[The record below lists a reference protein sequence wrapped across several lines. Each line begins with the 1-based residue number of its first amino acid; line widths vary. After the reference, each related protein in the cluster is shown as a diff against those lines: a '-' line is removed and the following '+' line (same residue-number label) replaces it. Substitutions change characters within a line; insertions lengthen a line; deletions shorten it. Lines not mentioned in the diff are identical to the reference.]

1 MDTELLVG
9 GYVYSPT
16 NPDAT
21 AIAISD
27 GVVSWIGTDDV
38 GRALH
43 PGARETEL
51 DGRFVAPAFV
61 DPHVHLTTT
70 GLSSAGLDLRNT
82 RSRDEAV
89 RALTAYAQATT
100 PDALIWARGWDD
112 SKWPEGA
119 PLTTADI
126 DAAVGSRPAYVAR
139 IDEHS
144 AAASTALRAR
154 CSDLSAAPG
163 FDLKRPLTA
172 EAHHAVRGAARGLLD
187 SATRAAAQAAACREA
202 LANGIVAVHENG
214 GPEIGGL
221 DDFRAL
227 ADLDTPLM
235 IRRYWGQAVADADAA
250 TALLAETGAD
260 ALGGDLF
267 VDGSLGSHTAW
278 LTEPYVDAGTTGVSH
293 LDADQVRAHLRACT
307 AAEIQAGFHAIGDA
321 AVGAVTAALVAVA
334 QELGREA
341 VVRRAHRVEHAE
353 MVTADQAETLAGLGV
368 VASMQPLFDAL
379 WGGPDGMYAARLG
392 ADRALGL
399 NNFAQLARSG
409 VGLAF
414 GSDSPVTPLRPWES
428 VQAAA
433 HHHTETSRVSPRA
446 AFAAATRGG
455 WRAAGSR
462 DGEIGTLVPGA
473 PATFAVWEVD
483 QLVVAAGNSRV
494 QRWSTDPRSRVP
506 ALPDLEP
513 GATLPTCVRT
523 VLAGQTV
530 YGDVSG

>member
-1 MDTELLVG
+1 VDTELFIG

-21 AIAISD
+21 AIAITD

-43 PGARETEL
+43 PGARETQL

-70 GLSSAGLDLRNT
+70 GLNSSGLDLRDV
-82 RSRDEAV
+82 RSRDEALQ
-89 RALTAYAQATT
+89 ALTDHARACA
-100 PDALIWARGWDD
+100 PGRLIWARGWDD
-112 SKWPEGA
+112 SQWPERG
-119 PLTTADI
+119 PLTTVDI
-126 DAAVGSRPAYVAR
+126 DAAVGPRPAYVAR

-144 AAASTALRAR
+144 AAASTALRDL
-154 CSDLSAAPG
+154 CKDLSTATG
-163 FDLKRPLTA
+163 FDPDGPLTA
-172 EAHHAVRGAARGLLD
+172 DAHHAVRATARGLLD
-187 SATRAAAQAAACREA
+187 PADRTAAQAAACREA

-214 GPEIGGL
+214 GPDIGGI

-227 ADLDTPLM
+227 ADLATPLM
-235 IRRYWGQAVADADAA
+235 IRRYWGQAVADPDAA

-267 VDGSLGSHTAW
+267 IDGSLGSHTAW
-278 LTEPYVDAGTTGVSH
+278 LTESYADRDTLGIGY
-293 LDADQVRAHLRACT
+293 LDADQVRAHLHACT
-307 AAEIQAGFHAIGDA
+307 AAGIQAGFHAIGDA
-321 AVGAVTAALVAVA
+321 AVAVVTDALVSVA
-334 QELGREA
+334 GELGRDA
-341 VVRRAHRVEHAE
+341 VVRRAHRIEHAE
-353 MVTADQAETLAGLGV
+353 MVTAEQTETLAALGV

-379 WGGPDGMYAARLG
+379 WGGPEQMYATRLG
-392 ADRALGL
+392 TDRGLGL
-399 NNFAQLARSG
+399 NNFAQLARAG

-414 GSDSPVTPLRPWES
+414 GSDSPVTPLRPWET
-428 VQAAA
+428 VRAAA

-483 QLVVAAGNSRV
+483 RLVVAAGNSRV

-513 GATLPTCVRT
+513 GAVLPTCVRT
-523 VLAGQTV
+523 VLAGTTV
-530 YGDVSG
+530 YETNVA